1 MVDNFLIREADH
13 ASRTYDP
20 QQFLEQYRPIP
31 GAHKTD
37 SKPQINQIKGG
48 IRKLEDAQRIHDVK
62 LDAIVDVMSSGL
74 GPSILDQ
81 ALIDIVPPQRPSWI
95 GLVCFNNHATQ
106 PPGKFN

>member
-1 MVDNFLIREADH
+1 MDNFLIREADH
-13 ASRTYDP
+13 ASRTYDL

-37 SKPQINQIKGG
+37 SKPQIDQIKGG

-74 GPSILDQ
+74 CTSILDH
-81 ALIDIVPPQRPSWI
+81 APVDIDPYQRHLRI
-95 GLVCFNNHATQ
+95 GLGSFNSPAT
-106 PPGKFN
+106 